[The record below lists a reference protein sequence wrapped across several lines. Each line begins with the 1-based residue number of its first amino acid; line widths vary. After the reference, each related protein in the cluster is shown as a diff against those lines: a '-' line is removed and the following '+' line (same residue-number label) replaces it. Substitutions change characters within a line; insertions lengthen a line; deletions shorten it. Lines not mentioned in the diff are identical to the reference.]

1 MSHHNSLNFLQVSQ
15 RSASRV
21 SNVMDVVAAL
31 ESDEDLEQLVQAEV
45 ERRRRTEQDRE
56 KDEEIDMWF
65 SWLDRYLAI
74 VKV

>member
-1 MSHHNSLNFLQVSQ
+1 
-15 RSASRV
+15 
-21 SNVMDVVAAL
+21 MDVVAAL